1 MDNEKAS
8 VRPLAAAS
16 SSMNARSMARLKS
29 MIGSM
34 IQPRV
39 KNSANSLP
47 EKNSRETVSGKSRNP
62 LGFASKYLRHDYLRG
77 NNDFRKV
84 SPSER
89 TRAMSGPIA
98 PEIPIK
104 ADLPV
109 VDRIQVC
116 EGMVRYEKDVLTVY
130 FAAIF
135 EMYHAPAFSRPFF
148 AEYSGEYPRSL
159 LA

>member
-47 EKNSRETVSGKSRNP
+47 EKK
-62 LGFASKYLRHDYLRG
+62 
-77 NNDFRKV
+77 
-84 SPSER
+84 
-89 TRAMSGPIA
+89 
-98 PEIPIK
+98 
-104 ADLPV
+104 
-109 VDRIQVC
+109 
-116 EGMVRYEKDVLTVY
+116 
-130 FAAIF
+130 
-135 EMYHAPAFSRPFF
+135 
-148 AEYSGEYPRSL
+148 
-159 LA
+159 